1 MKPTPMTYAEL
12 SALWGVSRDAARKRV
27 KALGLTAEP
36 GEDGKLRVT
45 IDLEDAP
52 GAEKPAKTPGDTPVE
67 KPAPRPA
74 RKASEA
80 KTGAT
85 RAETE
90 ALQAHVRTLLAEVER
105 LTTLAAGNR
114 ADFERERAKAEALAA
129 DLADLHER
137 LLAAE
142 GQYAQRSIE
151 LCRALD
157 ELEDARERLA
167 AWEALPAWRRA
178 VAEPRRANGVGL
190 RIAALALAGCG
201 GALVASLLGWTA
213 PSGPTAERVLAERPS
228 AERSVA
234 ERTVADRMIALPKA
248 PARPGLNLRAA
259 AEEPAQPAPMS
270 DRASSSAGTPLLHA
284 AEPAASLPP
293 ETALAGAAG
302 EGNPAAPALPAE
314 GRGASGPGNP
324 PAPASLPEPA
334 TAMGGP
340 YLPVEIAEP
349 APPGPA
355 AALSSDRPTL
365 PPADSRDPAPQDL
378 APQAA
383 EPAMAELAAAEPAD
397 ADPADAEPTAAES
410 VEADAGPPRFAGLWA
425 VNAAGCTPRAVRRAY
440 LLTVIGPQGAWAGE
454 TSCAFKSSR
463 WDGNAWL
470 MAATCSDS
478 RKSWKSQVR
487 LVVDGDRLT
496 WRSRKGLRTYVR
508 CEEAPIFAERP
519 AAKRTPLAL
528 AR

>member
-1 MKPTPMTYAEL
+1 
-12 SALWGVSRDAARKRV
+12 
-27 KALGLTAEP
+27 
-36 GEDGKLRVT
+36 
-45 IDLEDAP
+45 
-52 GAEKPAKTPGDTPVE
+52 
-67 KPAPRPA
+67 
-74 RKASEA
+74 
-80 KTGAT
+80 
-85 RAETE
+85 
-90 ALQAHVRTLLAEVER
+90 
-105 LTTLAAGNR
+105 
-114 ADFERERAKAEALAA
+114 
-129 DLADLHER
+129 
-137 LLAAE
+137 
-142 GQYAQRSIE
+142 
-151 LCRALD
+151 
-157 ELEDARERLA
+157 
-167 AWEALPAWRRA
+167 
-178 VAEPRRANGVGL
+178 
-190 RIAALALAGCG
+190 
-201 GALVASLLGWTA
+201 
-213 PSGPTAERVLAERPS
+213 
-228 AERSVA
+228 
-234 ERTVADRMIALPKA
+234 
-248 PARPGLNLRAA
+248 
-259 AEEPAQPAPMS
+259 
-270 DRASSSAGTPLLHA
+270 
-284 AEPAASLPP
+284 
-293 ETALAGAAG
+293 
-302 EGNPAAPALPAE
+302 
-314 GRGASGPGNP
+314 
-324 PAPASLPEPA
+324 
-334 TAMGGP
+334 MGGP

-470 MAATCSDS
+470 MAATCSDP